1 MYQKYTKGWQG
12 KFLLCFATIAIIGL
26 FLTLFE
32 GLDYFMAFLLT
43 GFFGIPIAIIVSSVW
58 QFAENLFTQEKNKP
72 TKSYIIILLLAAIVL
87 YFFIALLNSF
97 GG

>member
-43 GFFGIPIAIIVSSVW
+43 GFFWNSNSYHCFISMAIRRKPIY
-58 QFAENLFTQEKNKP
+58 TREK
-72 TKSYIIILLLAAIVL
+72 
-87 YFFIALLNSF
+87 
-97 GG
+97 